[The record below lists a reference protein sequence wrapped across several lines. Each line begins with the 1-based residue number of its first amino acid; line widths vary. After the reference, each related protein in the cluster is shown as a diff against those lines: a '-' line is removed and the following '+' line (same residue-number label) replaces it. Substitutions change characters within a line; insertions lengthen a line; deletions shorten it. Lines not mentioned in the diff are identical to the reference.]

1 MAILTIARLT
11 LVEASRRRL
20 LIALGALTLIVIA
33 GIGWGFSKVPTLGGP
48 NTTASDITQIEAIME
63 ILACFMFSFLLAFA
77 SVFVAAPAIASDIES
92 GVILAIVPRPL
103 RRSEI
108 VLGRWLGLSGLVAL
122 YTVTALLVEMEVV
135 NLVVGYVPSNPLA
148 VIGFLTLEGVVAI
161 TMGLLFSTRLAPMT
175 GGIVATILLLVV
187 WFAGIVGNI
196 GVAFDNSNVAAIG
209 SVSRLILPTD
219 GIWRGA
225 LYYLQSEQLLALQR
239 LAGRRAAGNPF
250 FAPSPPP
257 WTYLAWIGAWI
268 LGLLGLSTLSF
279 RTREL

>member
-1 MAILTIARLT
+1 M
-11 LVEASRRRL
+11 
-20 LIALGALTLIVIA
+20 
-33 GIGWGFSKVPTLGGP
+33 
-48 NTTASDITQIEAIME
+48 
-63 ILACFMFSFLLAFA
+63 
-77 SVFVAAPAIASDIES
+77 AAPAIASDIES

-135 NLVVGYVPSNPLA
+135 NLVVGYVPRNPLA

-225 LYYLQSEQLLALQR
+225 LYYESM
-239 LAGRRAAGNPF
+239 
-250 FAPSPPP
+250 SPAFGMPNSP
-257 WTYLAWIGAWI
+257 WAWK
-268 LGLLGLSTLSF
+268 
-279 RTREL
+279 